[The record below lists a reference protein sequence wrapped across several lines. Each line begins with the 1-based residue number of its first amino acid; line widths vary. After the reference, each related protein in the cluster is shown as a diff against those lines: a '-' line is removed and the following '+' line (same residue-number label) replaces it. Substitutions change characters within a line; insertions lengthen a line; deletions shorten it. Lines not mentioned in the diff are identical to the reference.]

1 MTRSQTLL
9 IDRINTPNILFDGY
23 IHECAA
29 ALYTTI
35 QQTPNLY
42 QEPLKNNSGLCIF
55 YQFGTYEIP
64 LFWWLKYR
72 ISNLVYNTQESV
84 KDLDIR
90 SFKLYPVDGY
100 EHRLSKDSFII
111 SKMPIPTTLQTF
123 WSRINTH
130 ELEIF
135 DKVTD
140 YMVQALEEFTMD
152 HTFFDT
158 SIVMNCP
165 EKFKINASSFVKHQ
179 SNKHDMTNFESTL
192 DDVFYPQQTGQ
203 SLKIRGPNN
212 VPIGLHRSSLGQVWH
227 ENSNTCKLPI
237 NPGSDLESLPIFDT
251 PDKIVVRAYAALIGE
266 LLYIAIN
273 TEPQLTY
280 SGP

>member
-1 MTRSQTLL
+1 LDPQVAIFVYHLENNPQGICTKLFKKSIQHILGVDVERHKNTGLLKFDFNSPLRIKKLIDKINRVTLL
-9 IDRINTPNILFDGY
+9 HDDYIDRINTPSILFDEY

-35 QQTPNLY
+35 QTTPNLY
-42 QEPLKNNSGLCIF
+42 QAPLKNNSGLYIF

-64 LFWWLKYR
+64 LFWWLKYYC

-100 EHRLSKDSFII
+100 EHRLSKDSFVI

-135 DKVTD
+135 DKVAD
-140 YMVQALEEFTMD
+140 YMV
-152 HTFFDT
+152 
-158 SIVMNCP
+158 
-165 EKFKINASSFVKHQ
+165 
-179 SNKHDMTNFESTL
+179 
-192 DDVFYPQQTGQ
+192 
-203 SLKIRGPNN
+203 
-212 VPIGLHRSSLGQVWH
+212 
-227 ENSNTCKLPI
+227 
-237 NPGSDLESLPIFDT
+237 
-251 PDKIVVRAYAALIGE
+251 
-266 LLYIAIN
+266 
-273 TEPQLTY
+273 
-280 SGP
+280 